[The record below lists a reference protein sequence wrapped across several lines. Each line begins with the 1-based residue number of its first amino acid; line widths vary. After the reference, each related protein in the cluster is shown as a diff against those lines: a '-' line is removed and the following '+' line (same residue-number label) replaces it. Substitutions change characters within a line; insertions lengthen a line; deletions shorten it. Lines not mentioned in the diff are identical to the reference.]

1 MRYDVDQILLDMEKD
16 MEIKDR
22 TVLITGGGSG
32 IGKGLAEV
40 FYRFGGQVIVTGRK
54 EEPLRAMC
62 EKRPGMKYFV
72 MDVANPDSVRKAAE
86 HIRTE
91 HPKLDC
97 LVNNAG
103 IQRHYDF
110 TGETLPSLE
119 DLCREVDTN
128 LKGLIWMTTAF
139 LPILK
144 ANAPATLIN
153 VSSGLS
159 YVPIAQMPV
168 YSATKAAVHSFTMS
182 LRHQLRNSGVRVH
195 ELMPPP
201 VETSLDS
208 DRKLP
213 DGSSELSV
221 AGFVDATLTALLAD
235 DDEIAIGTA
244 ELLRAGAQSDLQK
257 AFARINP

>member
-1 MRYDVDQILLDMEKD
+1 

-54 EEPLRAMC
+54 EESLKQMC

-72 MDVANPDSVRKAAE
+72 MDVTDPDSVRNAAE
-86 HIRTE
+86 YIRKE
-91 HPKLDC
+91 HPQLDC

-103 IQRHYDF
+103 IQKHYDF
-110 TGETLPSLE
+110 TSDQLPSLE
-119 DLCREVDTN
+119 ELSREIDTN

-144 ANAPATLIN
+144 QNSPSTIIN
-153 VSSGLS
+153 ISSGLS
-159 YVPIAQMPV
+159 YVPIAQMLV

-195 ELMPPP
+195 ELMPPA
-201 VETSLDS
+201 VETNLDV

-221 AGFVDATLTALLAD
+221 AGFVDATLAALLAD
-235 DDEIAIGTA
+235 DEEIAIGTA
-244 ELLRAGAQSDLQK
+244 EQLRDGARSNLQQV
-257 AFARINP
+257 FARINP